1 MNGVDTPAL
10 FATIDAVRGQRELA
24 RFQFRATNRW
34 VSGTHSETRFE
45 AFTGAGG
52 RHEQA
57 GVFLAEGDHPPV
69 LCGKGEAP
77 TPVEYLLHAL
87 ASCIM
92 AGIGNIAA
100 ARGVRLTRAEIS
112 AAGDID
118 LQGLLGI
125 SNDVRNGYEGIG
137 LDVKIEG
144 DASPE
149 VLADIVERSKAR
161 SAVFDVLTN
170 GVPVQ
175 IQVGAR

>member
-10 FATIDAVRGQRELA
+10 FATIDAVKGQRDLA

-34 VSGTHSETRFE
+34 LEGTHSETTFE

-52 RHEQA
+52 RHEQV
-57 GVFLAEGDHPPV
+57 GKSVVEGDHPPV
-69 LCGKGEAP
+69 LCGKGAAP
-77 TPVEYLLHAL
+77 TPVEYLLHAI

-112 AAGDID
+112 AQGDID

-125 SNDVRNGYEGIG
+125 SDAVRNGYERIR
-137 LDVKIEG
+137 LDVSLEG

-149 VLADIVERSKAR
+149 VLRDIVERSKAR

-170 GVPVQ
+170 GVPVD
-175 IQVGAR
+175 VRVAAR